1 MADETSHLL
10 DAAQALN
17 GKLCDKPMNPENVA
31 KDDPD
36 MIPEDVTEVPDI
48 REMTAIRGDR
58 SKSRQQDG

>member
-1 MADETSHLL
+1 MADETSHLH

-17 GKLCDKPMNPENVA
+17 GKLPDKPMSPENVA
-31 KDDPD
+31 NDDPD

-48 REMTAIRGDR
+48 RDMTAIRGDR

>member
-1 MADETSHLL
+1 MAGETSHLL

-17 GKLCDKPMNPENVA
+17 GKLSDKPMDPENVA

-48 REMTAIRGDR
+48 RDMTAIKGDR

>member
-17 GKLCDKPMNPENVA
+17 GKLSDKPMNPENVA
-31 KDDPD
+31 KDDPG
-36 MIPEDVTEVPDI
+36 MIPEDATDVPDI
-48 REMTAIRGDR
+48 RDMTAIRGDR